1 MGLILSALATKKKVI
16 IMMMLRETWDD
27 VYGLNRGDGFTGAHL
42 FPNLLSALPKLTALL
57 LPRQSYLHEV
67 GVFVFF
73 YCHVIRYE

>member
-1 MGLILSALATKKKVI
+1 M
-16 IMMMLRETWDD
+16 D
-27 VYGLNRGDGFTGAHL
+27 VYGLDRGDGFTGAHL